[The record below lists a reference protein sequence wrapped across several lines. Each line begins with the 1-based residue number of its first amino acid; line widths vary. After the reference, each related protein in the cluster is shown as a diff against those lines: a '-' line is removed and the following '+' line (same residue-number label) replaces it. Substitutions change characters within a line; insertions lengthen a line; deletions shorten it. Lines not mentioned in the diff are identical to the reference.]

1 MLARHFA
8 CAKAAPAIFGAHAH
22 GADGIMASALACQ
35 GTLALKACDR
45 LKPSAFCCL
54 YRAGSVSRGL
64 LSLLTLF
71 FIYVFMSVWLK
82 IAFS

>member
-1 MLARHFA
+1 MLARRFA
-8 CAKAAPAIFGAHAH
+8 CAKAAPAILGAHAP
-22 GADGIMASALACQ
+22 GAAGIVASALACQ

-54 YRAGSVSRGL
+54 YRAGSVSRAL

-71 FIYVFMSVWLK
+71 FICCFTFAAS
-82 IAFS
+82 